1 MMQMQDSLEKGK
13 VNNYNLW
20 NWRII
25 FFFLVRGSR
34 ALKEGGGVNPKRV
47 LYFLG
52 GTDGHFIRLIK
63 IPEKKN

>member
-1 MMQMQDSLEKGK
+1 MIH
-13 VNNYNLW
+13 
-20 NWRII
+20 WRKERLII
-25 FFFLVRGSR
+25 TIYEIGGLFFLFGEGESGVER
-34 ALKEGGGVNPKRV
+34 GGGVNPKRI

>member
-1 MMQMQDSLEKGK
+1 MKLED
-13 VNNYNLW
+13 Y
-20 NWRII
+20 

-34 ALKEGGGVNPKRV
+34 ALKGGGGKPEENFI
-47 LYFLG
+47 FLG

>member
-25 FFFLVRGSR
+25 FSFWWGGVGRWKG
-34 ALKEGGGVNPKRV
+34 GGGVNPKRI

-63 IPEKKN
+63 IPKKKN

>member
-1 MMQMQDSLEKGK
+1 MKLED
-13 VNNYNLW
+13 Y
-20 NWRII
+20 

-34 ALKEGGGVNPKRV
+34 ALKGGGGVNPKRI

-63 IPEKKN
+63 IPEKKNEVFWY

>member
-1 MMQMQDSLEKGK
+1 MRKERL
-13 VNNYNLW
+13 
-20 NWRII
+20 II
-25 FFFLVRGSR
+25 TIYENGGLIFLFGEGESGF
-34 ALKEGGGVNPKRV
+34 EGGGGKCVFTNPKRL